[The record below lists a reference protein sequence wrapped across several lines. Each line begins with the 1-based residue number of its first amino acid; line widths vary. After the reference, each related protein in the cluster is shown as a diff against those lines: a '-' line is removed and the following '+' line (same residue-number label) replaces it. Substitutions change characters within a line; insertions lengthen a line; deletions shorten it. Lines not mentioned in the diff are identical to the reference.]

1 MSFVKDNL
9 LDKIPLITTAV
20 LSRPQSTILLCKEV
34 EWTTLAS
41 PFIKLYKL
49 HTNATSFCTIY
60 NGLKLFFKEHLF
72 VCLLTN
78 MAAFCDHYSGVGYNA
93 NILVFRIAVSLD
105 IPYMRHQK
113 PLLIRNHSRI
123 LIIDKVWI
131 IRKKNSLK
139 TNKWTSKME

>member
-49 HTNATSFCTIY
+49 HTNATSFCTMC
-60 NGLKLFFKEHLF
+60 NGLKLILKEHLYF
-72 VCLLTN
+72 CLLTN
-78 MAAFCDHYSGVGYNA
+78 RAAFSDHYSGVGN
-93 NILVFRIAVSLD
+93 NTNMLVFRIAVSFD
-105 IPYMRHQK
+105 IPYARHQN
-113 PLLIRNHSRI
+113 PVLIRKHSRI
-123 LIIDKVWI
+123 LTIQKDRIFW
-131 IRKKNSLK
+131 KNLLE
-139 TNKWTSKME
+139 NKEMNFKMG